1 MRKITV
7 YKLREGILEY
17 THRSKYEYTHRSK
30 YLSVI
35 DKSVVAVLVKTFP
48 HQGMFWISKMS
59 LDCDYKKIKQIKI

>member
-7 YKLREGILEY
+7 YKLREGIL
-17 THRSKYEYTHRSK
+17 EYTHRSK